1 MSNWRKYE
9 FVCDPHTCDSL
20 LELTVKDGDF
30 KFPNGVAEITCPCGR
45 QMQCTSANLIVQEQQ
60 KEEAPM
66 ETTEMGL
73 ASNETF
79 YNPNALTVYKVIE
92 NGETTYP
99 AIKTVD
105 LEWQLHEKRRL
116 TEKVNGLQS
125 KINRIIDNMTED
137 YWYNPN
143 TDISTVLE
151 DLCEIL
157 EHNPVKNIDF
167 TASVTIHG
175 SIEIPIA
182 DAIDFDLDSYVFENL
197 SIDTQTGSMDVHDFD
212 VDRVYEN

>member
-1 MSNWRKYE
+1 
-9 FVCDPHTCDSL
+9 
-20 LELTVKDGDF
+20 
-30 KFPNGVAEITCPCGR
+30 
-45 QMQCTSANLIVQEQQ
+45 
-60 KEEAPM
+60 M

-99 AIKTVD
+99 AIKTVQ
-105 LEWQLHEKRRL
+105 LEMEMHDKKRL
-116 TEKVNGLQS
+116 QSKVNDLQS
-125 KINRIIDNMTED
+125 KINRITDNMTED

-157 EHNPVKNIDF
+157 EYNPVKTVDF
-167 TASVTIHG
+167 TATVKING
-175 SIEIPIA
+175 AIEIPMS
-182 DAIDFDLDSYVFENL
+182 DAVDFDLETYVFDAL
-197 SIDTQTGSMDVHDFD
+197 SIDTNTGTVDVHDWD
-212 VDRVYEN
+212 IWSVDEC

>member
-1 MSNWRKYE
+1 MKYT
-9 FVCDPHTCDSL
+9 FVCDPNECDAL
-20 LELTVKDGDF
+20 LEFTTRDGFD
-30 KFPNGVAEITCPCGR
+30 FPNGVVQITCPCGR
-45 QMQCTSANLIVQEQQ
+45 QMVLISANIEQQQ

-116 TEKVNGLQS
+116 TDKVNGLQS
-125 KINRIIDNMTED
+125 KINRIIDNLTAD
-137 YWYNPN
+137 SWYHSN
-143 TDISTVLE
+143 IEKAEVLS

-157 EHNPVKNIDF
+157 EFNPVKTIDS
-167 TASVTIHG
+167 TANVTING
-175 SIEIPIA
+175 TVEIPMDEA
-182 DAIDFDLDSYVFENL
+182 EDFELDEYVYDNL
-197 SIDTQTGSMDVHDFD
+197 SIDTHTGSMYINSFD
-212 VDRVYEN
+212 VDRVDEN

>member
-1 MSNWRKYE
+1 MSNWMKYT
-9 FVCDPHTCDSL
+9 FVCDPNECDAL
-20 LELTVKDGDF
+20 LEFTSRDGFD
-30 KFPNGVAEITCPCGR
+30 FPNGVVQITCPCGR
-45 QMQCTSANLIVQEQQ
+45 QMQYISANIEQQQ

-99 AIKTVD
+99 AIKTVQ
-105 LEWQLHEKRRL
+105 LEMEMHDKKRL
-116 TEKVNGLQS
+116 QSKVNDLQS
-125 KINRIIDNMTED
+125 KINRITDNMTED

-157 EHNPVKNIDF
+157 EYNPVKSLDF
-167 TASVTIHG
+167 VATVRING
-175 SIEIPIA
+175 SIEISIA
-182 DAIDFDLDSYVFENL
+182 DAVDFDLETHVFEAL
-197 SIDTQTGSMDVHDFD
+197 SIDTNTGTVDIHDWD
-212 VDRVYEN
+212 VDQIDEC

>member
-1 MSNWRKYE
+1 MKYT
-9 FVCDPHTCDSL
+9 FVCDPNECDAL
-20 LELTVKDGDF
+20 LEFTARDGFD
-30 KFPNGVAEITCPCGR
+30 FPNGVVQITCPCGR
-45 QMQCTSANLIVQEQQ
+45 QMALISANIEQQQ

-116 TEKVNGLQS
+116 TDKVNGLQS

-143 TDISTVLE
+143 TEASTILE

-157 EHNPVKNIDF
+157 DFNPVKDINF
-167 TASVTIHG
+167 SATVTVTG
-175 SIEIPIA
+175 SLSIPLTDA
-182 DAIDFDLDSYVFENL
+182 DGFDLGEFLSDVISVDSYNGDVVIDNFE
-197 SIDTQTGSMDVHDFD
+197 IYDCQ
-212 VDRVYEN
+212 EE